1 MPPATDLSEVYDRVL
16 TERARTNDRI
26 FTVDAEGSWMVANF
40 RAAFPDRAIQ
50 VGIAEQNMIG
60 IAAGLAARGKIVFAN
75 CMATFQT
82 MRACEHIKADVVYNG
97 FHVKLVAT
105 FSGVIGGP
113 YGATHHALEDIAI
126 TRAIPDIDIIVPAD
140 VAETA
145 QAVEAI
151 VDHPGCVYLRL
162 GLGRPVNGPGYR
174 FEFGRA
180 VTLRDGGDVTL
191 IAIGSMVERSLA
203 AANLLADKGVEARV
217 LNMHTVKPIDRRAIV
232 DAVRQT
238 GRIVTVEEHNIIG
251 GLGSAVAEVVA
262 EESPTYVKRIG
273 MPDTLCH
280 IIGTYDQILAHYGLT
295 PQAIADETV
304 EFLRTKSSRGGPG
317 PKDRHGEH

>member
-1 MPPATDLSEVYDRVL
+1 MPAAKDLSEVYDAVL
-16 TERARTNDRI
+16 TERARTDDRI
-26 FTVDAEGSWMVANF
+26 FTVDAEGIWMVANF
-40 RAAFPDRAIQ
+40 RNALPDRAIQ

-60 IAAGLAARGKIVFAN
+60 IAAGLAAKGKNVFAN

-82 MRACEHIKADVVYNG
+82 MRACEQIKADVIYNQ
-97 FHVKLVAT
+97 FYVKLVST

-140 VAETA
+140 AAETA

-151 VDHPGCVYLRL
+151 IDHPGCVYLRL
-162 GLGRPVNGPGYR
+162 GHGNPINGDDYRFQLGR
-174 FEFGRA
+174 A
-180 VTLRDGGDVTL
+180 ITLRPGNDVTL

-203 AANLLADKGVEARV
+203 AADLLTSQGVDARV
-217 LNMHTVKPIDRRAIV
+217 LNMHTVKPIDRQAITK
-232 DAVRQT
+232 AARQT
-238 GRIVTVEEHNIIG
+238 GRIVTVEEHSIIG

-273 MPDTLCH
+273 VPDTLCKIVGH
-280 IIGTYDQILAHYGLT
+280 YDQILEHYGLT
-295 PQAIADETV
+295 PQGIAATTL
-304 EFLRTKSSRGGPG
+304 EFVQT
-317 PKDRHGEH
+317 DH

>member
-1 MPPATDLSEVYDRVL
+1 MPQAVDLSGVYDRVL

-26 FTVDAEGSWMVANF
+26 FTVDAEGSWMVAQF

-60 IAAGLAARGKIVFAN
+60 IAAGLAARGKTVFAN

-82 MRACEHIKADVVYNG
+82 MRACEHIKADVVYNR
-97 FHVKLVAT
+97 FHVKLAAT
-105 FSGVIGGP
+105 FAGLLGGP

-126 TRAIPDIDIIVPAD
+126 TRAIPDIDIVVPAD
-140 VAETA
+140 AAETA
-145 QAVEAI
+145 QATEAI
-151 VDHPGCVYLRL
+151 IDRPGCVYLRL
-162 GLGRPVNGPGYR
+162 GFGKSVNGSDYR

-203 AANLLADKGVEARV
+203 AAKLLAADGVEARV
-217 LNMHTVKPIDRRAIV
+217 LNMHTVKPIDRQAIV
-232 DAVRQT
+232 DAAGQT

-273 MPDTLCH
+273 TPDTLCH
-280 IIGTYDQILAHYGLT
+280 IIGTYDQLLTHFGLT
-295 PQAIADETV
+295 PQGIAEQTL
-304 EFLRTKSSRGGPG
+304 EFLRT
-317 PKDRHGEH
+317 E